1 MTRLGARLGFSKM
14 AELLFG
20 VETEY
25 AISGIPPTGAMSRE
39 EILNQLMEA
48 ASERLVQLPD
58 LRGTGGFFLQ
68 NGSRIYVDCGQHP
81 EICTPECANPWDA
94 VRYIEAGH
102 RILASLAASV
112 EAMHE
117 PGTEIMC
124 FRCNVDYSGSKT
136 TWGCHESYMHRI
148 EQDELQPQIVPHLIT
163 RLIYTGAGGFNPL
176 SRGLEF
182 TLSPRMAHFR
192 RVVTENST
200 SDRGIWHTKSEPLCC
215 GYSRL
220 HVLCGESLCSETANF
235 LKTGTT
241 ALIVALADAG
251 FAPGCEV
258 QLADPLRA
266 MQTVAADVTCK
277 QELAMCS
284 GGSMTAVQIQRH
296 YLEQAEAHLFDGS
309 LPPWAAEVC
318 CCWRATLDRLEDG
331 PGAVAQSL
339 DWGIKLALFSNHAR
353 SLGIPWDA
361 LSFCNQTID
370 QLANRLHAR
379 EGRGRA
385 MPVELAI
392 APKLRRLKEVS
403 SFDRCLRSQGVQW
416 EHLRALLSCRQ
427 QFFEIDTRF
436 GQLGPKGIFHAL
448 DSAGVLNH
456 RMEGVSEVEQAVTHP
471 PATGRARVRGQAIR
485 RLAGTSDAKCDW
497 ERIVNYSEGQTMDLA
512 DPFAH
517 EESWGPMEHW
527 DLHEQRPWFEEVS
540 GDNGSLNPYMRR
552 QDAADR
558 IIGGDYAGAETLL
571 IDLLAEGFMLPSTH
585 CHMARVLLMTDREV
599 KAREQIAQAWAI
611 RAEAPAYVVARM
623 LFFQCVFDLFDN
635 VDMGATLA
643 TLKTALNAPDAHLDW
658 TILPMLDHLRPRFGE
673 ADYRFLKALANALS
687 DESAMPDLNGFSQW
701 TYAAF
706 TPDYSQAM
714 LPF

>member
-1 MTRLGARLGFSKM
+1 MTRLVARLGLLKI
-14 AELLFG
+14 AEILFG

-25 AISGIPPTGAMSRE
+25 AVSGISPIGAMSRE
-39 EILNQLMEA
+39 EILNQLMEVA
-48 ASERLVQLPD
+48 GEQLVHLRD

-81 EICTPECANPWDA
+81 EICTPECDNPWEA

-102 RILASLAASV
+102 RILNSLAASV
-112 EAMHE
+112 ETMHE
-117 PGTEIMC
+117 PGAEIMC

-148 EQDELQPQIVPHLIT
+148 AQDELQPQIVPHLVT

-200 SDRGIWHTKSEPLCC
+200 SDRGIWHTKSEPLCS
-215 GYSRL
+215 GHSRL

-235 LKTGTT
+235 LKTGVT

-251 FAPGCEV
+251 FAPGSEV
-258 QLADPLRA
+258 QLADPLFA

-277 QELAMCS
+277 QQLVLS
-284 GGSMTAVQIQRH
+284 GGGSMTAVQIQRH

-309 LPPWAAEVC
+309 LPTWAAEVC
-318 CCWRATLDRLEDG
+318 HRWRTTLDLLQDA
-331 PGAVAQSL
+331 PGAVGQSL
-339 DWGIKLALFSNHAR
+339 DWGIKLALFANHAR

-361 LSFCNQTID
+361 LPLCNQTID
-370 QLANRLHAR
+370 QLTKDLGGRD
-379 EGRGRA
+379 GRGRA

-392 APKLRRLKEVS
+392 APKRRRLKEVS
-403 SFDRCLRSQGVQW
+403 SFDRRLRSQGLQW
-416 EHLRALLSCRQ
+416 DQLRALLSCRKK
-427 QFFEIDTRF
+427 FFEIDTRF
-436 GQLGPKGIFHAL
+436 GQLGPRGIFCAL
-448 DSAGVLNH
+448 DCAGVLNH
-456 RMEGVSEVEQAVTHP
+456 HVDGVGPVEDAVTHP
-471 PATGRARVRGQAIR
+471 PAKGRAQVRGQAIR

-497 ERIVNYSEGQTMDLA
+497 QRIVNYSAGQMMDLS
-512 DPFAH
+512 DPFTS
-517 EESWGPMEHW
+517 EESWEPMEHW
-527 DLHEQRPWFEEVS
+527 DFRHPRPWFEEFS
-540 GDNGSLNPYMRR
+540 GESDSQNPYLRR

-558 IIGGDYAGAETLL
+558 IIGGDYAGAETILL
-571 IDLLAEGFMLPSTH
+571 GLLAERFMLPSSH

-599 KAREQIAQAWAI
+599 EAREQIAQAWAI
-611 RAEAPAYVVARM
+611 RAEAPAYVVARI

-635 VDMGATLA
+635 VDIGTTLA
-643 TLKTALNAPDAHLDW
+643 TLKTSLSAPDAHLDW
-658 TILPMLDHLRPRFGE
+658 TIWPMLDHLRTRFGD
-673 ADYRFLKALANALS
+673 ANYWFLKALANALS
-687 DESAMPDLNGFSQW
+687 DEGAMPNLSDFSQW
-701 TYAAF
+701 TDAAV
-706 TPDYSQAM
+706 TPDYSQTM